1 MTGEVSNECV
11 IISLSAPSPLRGEG
25 VRGSTLS
32 RRLLDRWPQPE
43 QVTDRVNEI
52 GAVHG
57 VEVKVGDAA
66 VDQIEYL
73 FGRNGRCDQL
83 PRGGVFIQS
92 GETLRQPNRHGS
104 PTALGEICGLLEIL
118 HRQNAGHDRD
128 LNPACAY
135 AVEVTKVEIVVEE
148 ELRYRTSRA
157 RIHLLFQHID
167 VSFHRRAVGMLLRI
181 G

>member
-25 VRGSTLS
+25 VHGSTLS

-73 FGRNGRCDQL
+73 LGRDRGGDQL
-83 PRGGVFIQS
+83 AGGGIVIEPS
-92 GETLRQPNRHGS
+92 K
-104 PTALGEICGLLEIL
+104 ALG
-118 HRQNAGHDRD
+118 Q
-128 LNPACAY
+128 PA
-135 AVEVTKVEIVVEE
+135 
-148 ELRYRTSRA
+148 R
-157 RIHLLFQHID
+157 H
-167 VSFHRRAVGMLLRI
+167 
-181 G
+181 